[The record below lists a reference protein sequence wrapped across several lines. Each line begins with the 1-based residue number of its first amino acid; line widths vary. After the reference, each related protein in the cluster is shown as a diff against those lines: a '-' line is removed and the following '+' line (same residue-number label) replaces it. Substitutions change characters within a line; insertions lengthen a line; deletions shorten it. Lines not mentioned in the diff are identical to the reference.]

1 LAVDAVSE
9 GDIDMTRRVR
19 VGTSFDVDI
28 HIQHGGS
35 QATNYAG
42 YGVGLCFDSN
52 ILDFIPTEDL
62 NGDTVLES
70 WGYADFAGMY
80 NWATVSEGG
89 FACPTTFPNTSLYG
103 GAIRSGGTGAT
114 SASGAALT
122 ARFSCVSNGIST
134 IHLLTPE
141 EHPAFYAATFK
152 EGGLDLPNV
161 LVDATIACLPDTDDD
176 GCTDVAESQILYH
189 PVDPSDFYSVPVPV
203 YPDANPNG
211 LKDQAVTVTD
221 VVGVLRYVGTFEGD
235 KGSPNPNGVA
245 YDTVKGSC
253 PAPFAEGAVQREGLC
268 YDRSPSP
275 LPNPPYDA
283 GPPDGAV
290 NVQDVVAVL
299 RQVGL
304 DCAGPP

>member
-1 LAVDAVSE
+1 L
-9 GDIDMTRRVR
+9 GDGVRRRVR
-19 VGTSFDVDI
+19 LSHDLSKHQSLWWSYSLGWNRRDQRFRRGT
-28 HIQHGGS
+28 HGP
-35 QATNYAG
+35 
-42 YGVGLCFDSN
+42 L
-52 ILDFIPTEDL
+52 
-62 NGDTVLES
+62 
-70 WGYADFAGMY
+70 
-80 NWATVSEGG
+80 
-89 FACPTTFPNTSLYG
+89 
-103 GAIRSGGTGAT
+103 
-114 SASGAALT
+114 
-122 ARFSCVSNGIST
+122 
-134 IHLLTPE
+134 LLTPE